1 MMSKARSK
9 ISNLEKK
16 MRTFEDDLSRLEN
29 IHSNSTFA
37 QSLRNQ
43 FEMLMDRF
51 DARMRFFHSTCE
63 KVKQSKNEEIDRKM
77 RLLIPDVE
85 DREIQ
90 KVQASN
96 DPEKIL
102 QELQMNRDL
111 ADIMADL

>member
-63 KVKQSKNEEIDRKM
+63 KVKQSKNEEIDRK
-77 RLLIPDVE
+77 
-85 DREIQ
+85 IQ